1 MSDQAYTRR
10 SSYGPTSPTIGA
22 RGARTRQQILDAALA
37 CFVDKGFH
45 ATSVEDIAAAAE
57 TSRATLYQYFESKD
71 AIFTELLFENGETLI
86 RITRDIGRLGPDR
99 EGYHHLALWIRDW
112 TRNFDRF
119 APLFVEWTNVVAPN
133 SPLRPQLLDFTNAY
147 AKKVGR
153 LLRTSGQRDGNPEAT
168 AILVMA
174 LLTRFNYIRYVY
186 APGLTEREYLDSIT
200 VAVQMHLFPE
210 TTDELLVTDPLESD
224 PEGDVIAPPP
234 ITRMG
239 PLATLPS
246 RESIER
252 ADPFAGLSAQ
262 ATRTAKH
269 LLDSASKVFAANGY
283 EASNI
288 DQVVAEAGLA
298 RGTFYRYF
306 SSKLDLIT
314 ALSYEGSAAMCPLF
328 DELPTVIDDPAALR
342 DWLARYLAIQQRY
355 TGVLRA
361 WTEGFPIDPNLLAPA
376 FDVVV
381 KISDAVAKIFG
392 PPRPYPLKRR
402 AGGMLL
408 AALLEHFPNEGIGT
422 QVEPSDAVIVETE
435 ALFIERVFLRR

>member
-1 MSDQAYTRR
+1 MSDQAFTRR
-10 SSYGPTSPTIGA
+10 TSYGPTSPTIGA

-45 ATSVEDIAAAAE
+45 ATSIEDIAAAAE

-71 AIFTELLFENGETLI
+71 AIFVELLYENGTTLI
-86 RITRDIGRLGPDR
+86 RITSGLQRFGPDP
-99 EGYHHLALWIRDW
+99 EGYHHLATWVRDW

-133 SPLRPQLLDFTNAY
+133 SPLRPELLGFTNGY
-147 AKKVGR
+147 ARKVGKV
-153 LLRTSGQRDGNPEAT
+153 LRASGQADGTPEAT
-168 AILVMA
+168 AILAMA

-186 APGLTEREYLDSIT
+186 APGLTEQEYLSSIT
-200 VAVQMHLFPE
+200 VALQLHLFPD
-210 TTDELLVTDPLESD
+210 TPVGVLASNPLE
-224 PEGDVIAPPP
+224 GDEAGPDVAPPP

-239 PLATLPS
+239 PLATLPA

-252 ADPFAGLSAQ
+252 PDPFAGLSAQ
-262 ATRTAKH
+262 AARTARH
-269 LLDSASKVFAANGY
+269 LLDSAGKVFAANGY

-298 RGTFYRYF
+298 RGTFYRYY
-306 SSKLDLIT
+306 SSKLELIT
-314 ALSYEGSAAMCPLF
+314 TLSHEASAAMCPMF
-328 DELPTVIDDPAALR
+328 DELPGVVHDPAALR
-342 DWLARYLAIQQRY
+342 EWLTRYLEIQHRY
-355 TGVLRA
+355 AGVLRA
-361 WTEGFPIDPNLLAPA
+361 WTEGFPIDVNLLAPA

-381 KISDAVAKIFG
+381 TVSDAIAAIFG

-408 AALLEHFPNEGIGT
+408 SALLEHFPNEGIGT
-422 QVEPSDAVIVETE
+422 ESEPSDAVIVETQ
-435 ALFIERVFLRR
+435 AKFIERVILPR

>member
-1 MSDQAYTRR
+1 MSDQAFTRR

-22 RGARTRQQILDAALA
+22 RGARTRQQILDAALG
-37 CFVDKGFH
+37 CFIDKGFH

-86 RITRDIGRLGPDR
+86 RISRDIGRLGPDA

-119 APLFVEWTNVVAPN
+119 APLFVEWTNVVSPN
-133 SPLRPQLLDFTNAY
+133 SPLRPQLLAFTNGY
-147 AKKVGR
+147 AKKVGK
-153 LLRTSGQRDGNPEAT
+153 LLRTSRQRDGTPEAT

-186 APGLTEREYLDSIT
+186 APGLTEQEYLSSIT

-210 TTDELLVTDPLESD
+210 TTDELLATDPLEAD
-224 PEGDVIAPPP
+224 AERQLVAPPP

-246 RESIER
+246 RDSIER
-252 ADPFAGLSAQ
+252 PDPFAGLSAQ
-262 ATRTAKH
+262 AARTARH
-269 LLDSASKVFAANGY
+269 LLDSAGKVFAANGY

-288 DQVVAEAGLA
+288 DQVVAEADLA

-306 SSKLDLIT
+306 SSKLELIT
-314 ALSYEGSAAMCPLF
+314 TLSHETSAAMCPMF
-328 DELPTVIDDPAALR
+328 DELPGVVDDPAALR
-342 DWLARYLAIQQRY
+342 EWLTRYLDIQRRY

-381 KISDAVAKIFG
+381 KVSDAIATIFG
-392 PPRPYPLKRR
+392 PPRAYPLKRR

-408 AALLEHFPNEGIGT
+408 SALLEHFPNEGIGT
-422 QVEPSDAVIVETE
+422 QSEPSAEVIVETE
-435 ALFIERVFLRR
+435 ALFIERVILRR